1 MTEVESAPLILW
13 SGMKQGI
20 GKDFESEE
28 GEPYQQSLQLVG
40 VLAASQDQSPT
51 SDVAQT

>member
-1 MTEVESAPLILW
+1 
-13 SGMKQGI
+13 MKQGI
-20 GKDFESEE
+20 GNHLEDFESEE
-28 GEPYQQSLQLVG
+28 GEPYQPSLQLVG